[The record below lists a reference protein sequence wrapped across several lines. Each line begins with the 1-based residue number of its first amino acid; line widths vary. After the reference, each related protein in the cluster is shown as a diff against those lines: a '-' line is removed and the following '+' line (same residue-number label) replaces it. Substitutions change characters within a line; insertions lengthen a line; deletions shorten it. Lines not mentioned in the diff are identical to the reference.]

1 MIDSVNGLTALHRT
15 LQSPVPQLVQILN
28 VLSARR
34 KHRGVE
40 SFHRSMRAEQ
50 RSKVI
55 SCLPFLGPELRWM
68 MSGPGPSLQTLIPT
82 PWRNREAAVR
92 RQTRRASA
100 QTAAASTAACRST
113 TSADVLYS
121 RNGAQPSGKAVPRRS
136 SALPPQQHPNGWQM
150 ETPCPR
156 CHGVREE
163 RVTRSAPLRLTCS
176 AGKRRPFSWKR
187 HRRLRL
193 CPQR

>member
-1 MIDSVNGLTALHRT
+1 MEMEPTVAYQTAKASVGSQVRNARQTLT
-15 LQSPVPQLVQILN
+15 LQLWIAL
-28 VLSARR
+28 
-34 KHRGVE
+34 K
-40 SFHRSMRAEQ
+40 M
-50 RSKVI
+50 
-55 SCLPFLGPELRWM
+55 FLGPELRWM